1 MEQNLDTNNNMD
13 INIPTNDIYKVC
25 FLDSNGIPKRT
36 IVFEGR
42 TREITKDDE
51 VFSEEE
57 HLQLSIDQPEIIS
70 SKQQIHKDDSIRIIK
85 KKIIKEL
92 GINNISYDELYLFSA
107 KRDKLH
113 LLKSFLEMT
122 NNGEIGFNKHMAG
135 QFLMNILT
143 DAQIDKAKILNEMNQ
158 EIYSYETFM
167 KLLNNNIESD
177 TETYDLLFPI
187 GRKFSNTRDYLFSV
201 NPFSILPGPD
211 IIYQPLA
218 TNKLITFDNH
228 LLLNYG
234 NINNNTIYVC
244 FANDVLNYGISNN
257 IPEEYL
263 MNLYFPLLK
272 EKDILSKDALI
283 DSKETLIQQSQLI
296 MTEKSMK
303 IYDIIDLYYNV
314 FYSRKNDIP
323 YLKKGIKSFHL
334 ILHPEFQTVLPLDII
349 FKQFHVNTEIPFIK
363 YNPGSRREGMYRL
376 YSKQRTQ
383 NGKKIPFLTKNKITS
398 LSKEPSKGHRIHFYV
413 QNNIDNIPIAVYLD
427 IDFNGNIIVR
437 SEFNDPVDPEYV
449 ENILKTV
456 LNPII
461 EKINRLLE
469 SNGYLLSMFEKIDN
483 EFIEIINI
491 EYNYLIDYRYDIK
504 LTEYANFLSTAFE
517 IIDKNIDKGAILK
530 YKRVENYKKMDAIDA
545 MITNIFK
552 KNEGEKNVI
561 EALKVNF
568 IMSEEEAIL
577 KLRDY
582 LNQHIRI
589 GGQFVNKTVDIAE
602 NPGFPVVIRTIPF
615 ENKLLIEI
623 TDINNINFLPI
634 LNIYID
640 SLLRITQYPESTSI
654 TKPQIIEMSTN
665 IQKTK
670 DEPHIDNVIMPDIQ
684 PFRLQDD
691 EIEDEGILFEEE
703 EDDDEEEYQEDEDE
717 GGILFEEEEED
728 EEINDDDQN
737 EKDKDVGEQDDDEIN
752 DDGILFEENDD
763 EDDDE
768 NDEENDDENDE
779 DEEIN
784 DDEVIETI
792 NKQKQTGGANIFFK
806 KMKEKEPT
814 LFLSK
819 KEGNFNAYSRTCPAN
834 TSRQPVILTDD
845 EKNDI
850 DENYPGSYE
859 VAMPYSTKADKKYW
873 YICPRYW
880 CVKKNRPMTEQQ
892 FKDGECDNIKTVDNK
907 NVFEFT
913 DEKEHKDKQ
922 GNYRQHRP
930 GFLDNDAHPNPNT
943 CVPCCFKTMNTEY
956 QIRRR
961 KECSVQDTDLNT
973 GKQYNERKIKQ
984 LVTSF
989 SDLVLKIR
997 KFLKEYE
1004 KLPKNEI
1011 DNKLKE
1017 WEGRE
1022 FDLYEELE
1030 NKYREQL
1037 DENDMDDNYM
1047 DEQEQKQQRVK
1058 NIIHILSFDKI
1069 PINQYRWGFLPI
1081 SVELFLNTDSSDA
1094 VTKKNVAVLK
1104 PNATPILRY
1113 GVEQTRHQS
1122 FLGCISDVYSY
1133 YHKDF
1138 VPTIENIRKTI
1149 VKNLTIDIF
1158 LKSNNGSLVSVF
1170 DKTNIKSKVISDIH
1184 VENYKNS
1191 VFYKS
1196 FTDLGNPAQNRFL
1209 KDTIQA
1215 YENFLEYIK
1224 DPDSFIDHSYLWD
1237 IITMNDSILFEG
1249 GLNLIIMEIVDNDVT
1264 DNVEILCPT
1273 NSYTGELYNRK
1284 KGTILLLKQGE
1295 FYEPIYKYGKTNNDE
1310 SRTANTAVKV
1320 FKNNNT
1326 PKILLETFELI
1337 TRSMKNYCKPKTSMA
1352 GYQTKTNNI
1361 NQLKVYEF
1369 KQNIPA
1375 ASVVNILKQNG
1386 LLIKEQISNYRGKI
1400 IGVVVSNKEEDTE
1413 PVFIP
1418 TFPSSHLN
1426 NLQIKYID
1434 DVKWLSYEMTIKK
1447 LSAVHSVTNGEI
1459 RCKPKMRL
1467 VEDGLIV
1474 GILTETNQ
1482 FIQLAEPYET
1492 NDIKYGGDF
1501 IEVVSYKDNDTKN
1514 GYYQIDKKLATLG
1527 TKDEIRIKTIRNI
1540 SLETQ
1545 FYLAFRI
1552 KIRNLL
1558 NDFINKDIR
1567 KKIIDIID
1575 NVEYSYTYKLKNI
1588 IKILVDLTNDHLSFV
1603 EISEDALLKLS
1614 DLNSFNNYN
1623 DIKTICFTKN
1633 NTICL
1638 PSKNLINNENNKIY
1652 YFSKM
1657 ADELL
1662 RYNRIR
1668 TFIFE
1673 PKHYLN
1679 VTNIDY
1685 SIHKDEILLL
1695 QSVLFGNYFDNL
1707 IPYNMNQYIQ
1717 NINYDNANPMN
1728 NNQRIQKVPLN
1739 KQHTINKNTT
1749 KLDDFG
1755 ECISGEG
1762 LVIENT
1768 VENQRNWRAIFPK
1781 NTKEI
1786 IVSDS
1791 ILCSYYTILYVINK
1805 HLGIDES
1812 VESLKLKLVKEYE
1825 KYYKNYNLHIN
1836 GILSIE
1842 GKQDI
1847 VSILKK
1853 GGVMDLQPVI
1863 MSDSYFLTN
1872 LDLWLLASSMNL
1884 PIVLFCSNKIAN
1896 LTYQYDWFVLGGD
1909 IVMDKFYFI
1918 RCGGE
1923 NSANDMEMYHIV
1935 DGSFHMNELPGFE
1948 LLSQDPDYD
1957 KHMSVITDYL
1967 NTYPIKITL
1976 KR

>member
-1 MEQNLDTNNNMD
+1 MEQNLDIDT
-13 INIPTNDIYKVC
+13 INIPTNEIYKIC
-25 FLDSNGIPKRT
+25 FLDSNGIPKRM
-36 IVFEGR
+36 IVFEGK

-57 HLQLSIDQPEIIS
+57 RLQLSIDQPEITS
-70 SKQQIHKDDSIRIIK
+70 SSQQIHKDDSIRIIK
-85 KKIIKEL
+85 KKIIKEI
-92 GINNISYDELYLFSA
+92 GINNISYDELYLFST

-122 NNGEIGFNKHMAG
+122 NNGEIAFNKHMAG
-135 QFLMNILT
+135 QFIMNILT
-143 DAQIDKAKILNEMNQ
+143 DAQIDKAKILIEMNQ
-158 EIYSYETFM
+158 KSYSYETFM
-167 KLLNNNIESD
+167 KLLNNNTESE
-177 TETYDLLFPI
+177 TETYDLLVPI
-187 GRKFSNTRDYLFSV
+187 GRKFSNARDYLFSA

-211 IIYQPLA
+211 VIYEPLA

-257 IPEEYL
+257 ISEEYL

-272 EKDILSKDALI
+272 EKDILSKSALM
-283 DSKETLIQQSQLI
+283 DSKETLIKQSQMI
-296 MTEKSMK
+296 MTEKSMR
-303 IYDIIDLYYNV
+303 IYDVVDLYYNV
-314 FYSRKNDIP
+314 FYSRKTEIP
-323 YLKKGIKSFHL
+323 YIKKGIKSFHL

-363 YNPGSRREGMYRL
+363 YNPGSRREAVYRL
-376 YSKQRTQ
+376 YSKNRTQ
-383 NGKKIPFLTKNKITS
+383 NGKKIPYLTKAKITS
-398 LSKEPSKGHRIHFYV
+398 LSKEPSKGHRLHFFV
-413 QNNIDNIPIAVYLD
+413 QNTVDNVPITVYLD
-427 IDFNGNIIVR
+427 IDYNGNVIVR
-437 SEFNDPVDPEYV
+437 SEFNEPTEPEFV
-449 ENILKTV
+449 ENILKAV

-469 SNGYLLSMFEKIDN
+469 SNGYILSIFESIDN
-483 EFIEIINI
+483 DFIEIINI
-491 EYNYLIDYRYDIK
+491 EYNFLIDYRYEIK
-504 LTEYANFLSTAFE
+504 LSEYTNFLSTAFE
-517 IIDKNIDKGAILK
+517 IIDKNIEKGAILK
-530 YKRVENYKKMDAIDA
+530 YKRVENYRKMDAIDA

-552 KNEGEKNVI
+552 KNDNEKNVI

-568 IMSEEEAIL
+568 TMSEDEAIL

-589 GGQFVNKTVDIAE
+589 GGQFVNKTIDIAE

-623 TDINNINFLPI
+623 SDINNINFLPI

-640 SLLRITQYPESTSI
+640 SLLRITQYPESSFI
-654 TKPQIIEMSTN
+654 TKAQIVEKSTN

-684 PFRLQDD
+684 PFRLQDKD
-691 EIEDEGILFEEE
+691 IEEEGILFEEE
-703 EDDDEEEYQEDEDE
+703 EDDEEEEYQEDEEE
-717 GGILFEEEEED
+717 GGILFEEDDEDED

-737 EKDKDVGEQDDDEIN
+737 DKDEVVGEPDDDEIN
-752 DDGILFEENDD
+752 NNGILFEDSDDEEDD
-763 EDDDE
+763 EDLDE
-768 NDEENDDENDE
+768 NDEEKLIIDN
-779 DEEIN
+779 
-784 DDEVIETI
+784 IETI

-819 KEGNFNAYSRTCPAN
+819 KEGNFNAYSRACPAN
-834 TSRQPVILTDD
+834 LSRQPVILTDK
-845 EKNDI
+845 EKQDI
-850 DENYPGSYE
+850 DDQYPGSYE
-859 VAMPYSTKADKKYW
+859 VALPYSTQTDKKYW

-930 GFLDNDAHPNPNT
+930 GFLDNDAHPDPNT
-943 CVPCCFKTMNTEY
+943 CVPCCFKNMNTEY

-961 KECSVQDTDLNT
+961 KECSIQDADLST
-973 GKQYNERKIKQ
+973 GKQYNEKKVKQ

-989 SDLVLKIR
+989 SELVEAIR
-997 KFLKEYE
+997 KYLKEYE
-1004 KLPKNEI
+1004 KLSKTDI

-1022 FDLYEELE
+1022 FDLYEELKS
-1030 NKYREQL
+1030 KYQEQT
-1037 DENDMDDNYM
+1037 DENIEESPVDTTDQYE
-1047 DEQEQKQQRVK
+1047 EQEQKQKQRVK
-1058 NIIHILSFDKI
+1058 NIIHILGFDKV

-1081 SVELFLNTDSSDA
+1081 SVELFLNTDSSYA
-1094 VTKKNVAVLK
+1094 VTKKNAAVLK

-1138 VPTIENIRKTI
+1138 IPTIENIRKI
-1149 VKNLTIDIF
+1149 LLKNMTIDIF

-1170 DKTNIKSKVISDIH
+1170 DKTNIKSKFISDIH
-1184 VENYKNS
+1184 VENYKNT

-1196 FTDLGNPAQNRFL
+1196 FTDFENPAQNRFL

-1224 DPDSFIDHSYLWD
+1224 DPDSFIDHTYLWD
-1237 IITMNDSILFEG
+1237 IITMNESILFEG
-1249 GLNLIIMEIVDNDVT
+1249 GVNLIIMEIVDNDIT

-1273 NSYTGELYNRK
+1273 NSYNGELYNRK

-1295 FYEPIYKYGKTNNDE
+1295 FYEPIYKYGKTNSDE
-1310 SRTANTAVKV
+1310 SRTANSAVKV

-1337 TRSMKNYCKPKTSMA
+1337 KRSMKNYCKPQASIN
-1352 GYQTKTNNI
+1352 GYQTKTKNI
-1361 NQLKVYEF
+1361 NEIKLYEF
-1369 KQNIPA
+1369 KQNISA
-1375 ASVVNILKQNG
+1375 AAVVNILKQTG
-1386 LLIKEQISNYRGKI
+1386 LVIKEQISNYRGKI
-1400 IGVVVSNKEEDTE
+1400 IGVMVSNKELDNEH
-1413 PVFIP
+1413 VFVP
-1418 TFPSSHLN
+1418 TFPSAHVN

-1434 DVKWLSYEMTIKK
+1434 DVVWLSYEMTIKK

-1482 FIQLAEPYET
+1482 FVQLAEPYET
-1492 NDIKYGGDF
+1492 NDVKYGGDF
-1501 IEVVSYKDNDTKN
+1501 IEVVSYKDKGAEN
-1514 GYYQIDKKLATLG
+1514 GYHQIDKKLATVD

-1558 NDFINKDIR
+1558 NDFVNKDIR

-1588 IKILVDLTNDHLSFV
+1588 IKILVDLTSDQLSFV
-1603 EISEDALLKLS
+1603 EISEDALSKLS
-1614 DLNSFNNYN
+1614 DLNSFNNFN

-1638 PSKNLINNENNKIY
+1638 PSKNLIDSKNNKVF

-1673 PKHYLN
+1673 PKNYLN
-1679 VTNIDY
+1679 ITNIDY

-1739 KQHTINKNTT
+1739 KQHTMNKNTT
-1749 KLDDFG
+1749 KLDDFN
-1755 ECISGEG
+1755 ECIGTPV

-1768 VENQRNWRAIFPK
+1768 GSDGKNWRAIFPE
-1781 NTKEI
+1781 NTKEFLI
-1786 IVSDS
+1786 SDS
-1791 ILCSYYTILYVINK
+1791 ILCSYYPILYVINK

-1812 VESLKLKLVKEYE
+1812 VESLKTKLLKEYE
-1825 KYYKNYNLHIN
+1825 KYYKNYNLHFH
-1836 GILSIE
+1836 GILSIQ
-1842 GKQDI
+1842 GKKDI

-1853 GGVMDLQPVI
+1853 GGILDLQPVI

-1872 LDLWLLASSMNL
+1872 LDLWLLASSMKL
-1884 PIVLFCSNKIAN
+1884 PIVLFSSNKIAN

-1909 IVMDKFYFI
+1909 VAMDKFYFI

-1923 NSANDMEMYHIV
+1923 NNANDMETYHLI

-1948 LLSQDPDYD
+1948 LLSKDPDYD
-1957 KHMSVITDYL
+1957 KHMSTITDYL
-1967 NTYPIKITL
+1967 NTYPIKINL

>member
-1 MEQNLDTNNNMD
+1 MEPNLDTNLETNNQNMD
-13 INIPTNDIYKVC
+13 INIPTDDIYKIC
-25 FLDSNGIPKRT
+25 FLNSDGIPNRI
-36 IVFEGR
+36 IVFEGK
-42 TREITKDDE
+42 TMEITKDDE

-57 HLQLSIDQPEIIS
+57 QLQLNIDQPEIIS

-92 GINNISYDELYLFSA
+92 GVNNVSYDELYLFSN

-122 NNGEIGFNKHMAG
+122 NNGEIAFNKHMAG

-143 DAQIDKAKILNEMNQ
+143 DAQIDKAKILNELNQ
-158 EIYSYETFM
+158 QTYSFETFM
-167 KLLNNNIESD
+167 QLLNNNIDSE
-177 TETYDLLFPI
+177 TERYDLLVPI
-187 GRKFSNTRDYLFSV
+187 GRKFSNSHDYLFSV

-211 IIYQPLA
+211 VIYEPLA
-218 TNKLITFDNH
+218 NNKLITFDNH

-234 NINNNTIYVC
+234 NIEKNTIYVC

-263 MNLYFPLLK
+263 INLYFPLLK
-272 EKDILSKDALI
+272 EKDILSKDALME
-283 DSKETLIQQSQLI
+283 SKETLIQQSQLV

-303 IYDIIDLYYNV
+303 IYDVIDLYYNI
-314 FYSRKNDIP
+314 FHSRKNDIP

-334 ILHPEFQTVLPLDII
+334 ILHPEFQTILPLDII
-349 FKQFHVNTEIPFIK
+349 FKQFHVNSEIPYIK
-363 YNPGSRREGMYRL
+363 YNPGSRREAIYRL
-376 YSKQRTQ
+376 YSKNRTQ
-383 NGKKIPFLTKNKITS
+383 NGKKIPFLAKNKITS
-398 LSKEPSKGHRIHFYV
+398 LSKEPSKGHRLHFFL
-413 QNNIDNIPIAVYLD
+413 QNTVDNTPVMVYLD
-427 IDFNGNIIVR
+427 IDYNGNIIAR
-437 SEFNDPVDPEYV
+437 ADFNDPVEPEYV
-449 ENILKTV
+449 EKILKTV
-456 LNPII
+456 LNPVI

-469 SNGYLLSMFEKIDN
+469 SNGYLLSMFQAIDN

-491 EYNYLIDYRYDIK
+491 EYNFLIDYRYDIK
-504 LTEYANFLSTAFE
+504 LTEYTNFLSTAFE

-530 YKRVENYKKMDAIDA
+530 YKRVENYRKMDAMDA

-602 NPGFPVVIRTIPF
+602 NPGFPVVLRTIPF

-623 TDINNINFLPI
+623 KDINNVNFLPI
-634 LNIYID
+634 LDIYID
-640 SLLRITQYPESTSI
+640 SLLRITQYPDSSSI
-654 TKPQIIEMSTN
+654 TKTQIIEMSTN
-665 IQKTK
+665 IQKTR

-691 EIEDEGILFEEE
+691 EIEDEGILFEED
-703 EDDDEEEYQEDEDE
+703 EDDDEEEYQEDEEE
-717 GGILFEEEEED
+717 GGILFEEE
-728 EEINDDDQN
+728 DDDAEENVEN
-737 EKDKDVGEQDDDEIN
+737 EGDDDEE
-752 DDGILFEENDD
+752 GEGDD
-763 EDDDE
+763 EDE
-768 NDEENDDENDE
+768 VVDE
-779 DEEIN
+779 DSSIR
-784 DDEVIETI
+784 DVIQTI
-792 NKQKQTGGANIFFK
+792 NKQKQIGGANIFFK

-819 KEGNFNAYSRTCPAN
+819 KEGNFNAYSRACPAN
-834 TSRQPVILTDD
+834 ISRQPVILTED
-845 EKNDI
+845 EKKDI

-930 GFLDNDAHPNPNT
+930 GFLDNDAHPTPNT
-943 CVPCCFKTMNTEY
+943 CVPCCFKTMNTDY

-973 GKQYNERKIKQ
+973 GKEYNERKIKQ

-997 KFLKEYE
+997 KILKDFQ

-1037 DENDMDDNYM
+1037 DEIDRDEPEYEY
-1047 DEQEQKQQRVK
+1047 EQEEKQQRVK
-1058 NIIHILSFDKI
+1058 NITHILSFDKI

-1081 SVELFLNTDSSDA
+1081 SVELFLNTDSTDA
-1094 VTKKNVAVLK
+1094 VTKKNTAVLK

-1122 FLGCISDVYSY
+1122 FLGCISDIYSY

-1138 VPTIENIRKTI
+1138 IPTIENIRKTL
-1149 VKNLTIDIF
+1149 VKNMTIDIF
-1158 LKSNNGSLVSVF
+1158 LKSNNGSLVSIF

-1191 VFYKS
+1191 VFYKT
-1196 FTDLGNPAQNRFL
+1196 FTDLENPAQNRFL
-1209 KDTIQA
+1209 KDTIQT
-1215 YENFLEYIK
+1215 YENFLDYLD
-1224 DPDSFIDHSYLWD
+1224 DPESFIDHTYLWD
-1237 IITMNDSILFEG
+1237 IITMNESILFDG
-1249 GLNLIIMEIVDNDVT
+1249 GLNLIVMEIVDNDVT
-1264 DNVEILCPT
+1264 DNIEILCPT

-1310 SRTANTAVKV
+1310 TRTTNSVVKV

-1337 TRSMKNYCKPKTSMA
+1337 KRSMKNYCKPKTSIA
-1352 GYQTKTNNI
+1352 GYQTKSNNI
-1361 NQLKVYEF
+1361 NQIKLYEF

-1375 ASVVNILKQNG
+1375 TTVLNILKQNG

-1400 IGVVVSNKEEDTE
+1400 IGLIVSNKEGDTE
-1413 PVFIP
+1413 PVFVP
-1418 TFPSSHLN
+1418 TFPSAHIN
-1426 NLQIKYID
+1426 NIQIKYID
-1434 DVKWLSYEMTIKK
+1434 NVNWLSYETTIKK
-1447 LSAVHSVTNGEI
+1447 LSAVQSITNGEI

-1482 FIQLAEPYET
+1482 FVQLAEPYET

-1501 IEVVSYKDNDTKN
+1501 IEVVSYKHNDMEN
-1514 GYYQIDKKLATLG
+1514 GYHQIDKKLATLD

-1540 SLETQ
+1540 ALETQ

-1567 KKIIDIID
+1567 KKILDIID

-1588 IKILVDLTNDHLSFV
+1588 INMLFVLTSDHLSFV

-1633 NTICL
+1633 NSICL
-1638 PSKNLINNENNKIY
+1638 PSKNLIDSKNNKIF

-1679 VTNIDY
+1679 VTNVDY

-1695 QSVLFGNYFDNL
+1695 QTVLFGNYFDNL

-1717 NINYDNANPMN
+1717 NINYDVATPIS

-1739 KQHTINKNTT
+1739 KQYNINKNTT
-1749 KLDDFG
+1749 NLDDFV
-1755 ECISGEG
+1755 ECISSPVMV
-1762 LVIENT
+1762 LENT
-1768 VENQRNWRAIFPK
+1768 DENKRNWRAIFPE

-1786 IVSDS
+1786 IIGDS
-1791 ILCSYYTILYVINK
+1791 VLCSYYPILYIIKN
-1805 HLGIDES
+1805 HLGMDES
-1812 VESLKLKLVKEYE
+1812 VESIKTKLLKEYE
-1825 KYYKNYNLHIN
+1825 KYYKNYILHIN

-1842 GKQDI
+1842 GKKDI

-1853 GGVMDLQPVI
+1853 GGILDLQPII

-1872 LDLWLLASSMNL
+1872 IDLWFLASSMKL
-1884 PIVLFCSNKIAN
+1884 PIVLFSSNKITN

-1909 IVMDKFYFI
+1909 VVMDKFYFI

-1923 NSANDMEMYHIV
+1923 NSANDMETYHLI
-1935 DGSFHMNELPGFE
+1935 DSTFNMNELPGFE
-1948 LLSQDPDYD
+1948 TLSQELDYD
-1957 KHMSVITDYL
+1957 KHMLSITDYL
-1967 NTYPIKITL
+1967 NSYPIKITL
-1976 KR
+1976 KK

>member
-1 MEQNLDTNNNMD
+1 MEQNLDTNT
-13 INIPTNDIYKVC
+13 INIPTDDIYKIC
-25 FLDSNGIPKRT
+25 FLDSNGIPKRM
-36 IVFEGR
+36 IVFEGKM
-42 TREITKDDE
+42 REITKDDE

-57 HLQLSIDQPEIIS
+57 RLQLSIDQPEIIS
-70 SKQQIHKDDSIRIIK
+70 SNQQIHKDDSIRIIK

-92 GINNISYDELYLFSA
+92 GINNISYDELYLFST
-107 KRDKLH
+107 KKDKLH

-122 NNGEIGFNKHMAG
+122 NNGEIAFNKHMAG

-143 DAQIDKAKILNEMNQ
+143 DALIDKAKILIEMNKDS
-158 EIYSYETFM
+158 YSYETFM
-167 KLLNNNIESD
+167 QLLNNNIDSD
-177 TETYDLLFPI
+177 TETYDLLVPI
-187 GRKFSNTRDYLFSV
+187 GRKFSNTRDYLFSA

-211 IIYQPLA
+211 VIYEPLA

-234 NINNNTIYVC
+234 NITKNTIYVC

-257 IPEEYL
+257 ISEEYL
-263 MNLYFPLLK
+263 INLYFPLLK
-272 EKDILSKDALI
+272 EKDILSKDALM
-283 DSKETLIQQSQLI
+283 DSKETLIQQTQFI
-296 MTEKSMK
+296 MTEKTMK
-303 IYDIIDLYYNV
+303 IYDVINLYYNV

-363 YNPGSRREGMYRL
+363 YNPGARREAIYRL
-376 YSKQRTQ
+376 YSKNRTQ
-383 NGKKIPFLTKNKITS
+383 NGKKIPFLTKAKITS
-398 LSKEPSKGHRIHFYV
+398 LSKEPSKGHRLHFYI
-413 QNNIDNIPIAVYLD
+413 QNMFDNVLIAVYMD
-427 IDFNGNIIVR
+427 IDYNGNVIVR
-437 SEFNDPVDPEYV
+437 SEFNEPVEPEFV
-449 ENILKTV
+449 ENILKTA

-469 SNGYLLSMFEKIDN
+469 SNGYMLSMFEAIDN
-483 EFIEIINI
+483 DFIEIINI
-491 EYNYLIDYRYDIK
+491 EYNFLINYRYEIK
-504 LTEYANFLSTAFE
+504 LSEYTNFLSTAFE

-530 YKRVENYKKMDAIDA
+530 YKRVENYRKMDAIDA

-552 KNEGEKNVI
+552 KNDNEKNVI

-568 IMSEEEAIL
+568 TMSEDEAIL

-589 GGQFVNKTVDIAE
+589 GGQFVNKTIDIAE

-623 TDINNINFLPI
+623 SDINNINFLPI

-640 SLLRITQYPESTSI
+640 SLLRITQYPESSFI
-654 TKPQIIEMSTN
+654 TKAQIVEKSTN

-684 PFRLQDD
+684 PFRLQDKD
-691 EIEDEGILFEEE
+691 IEEEGILFEEE
-703 EDDDEEEYQEDEDE
+703 EDDEEEEYQEDEEE
-717 GGILFEEEEED
+717 GGILFEEDDEDED

-737 EKDKDVGEQDDDEIN
+737 DKDEVVGEPDDDEIN
-752 DDGILFEENDD
+752 NNGILFEDSDDEEDD
-763 EDDDE
+763 EDLDE
-768 NDEENDDENDE
+768 NDEEKLIIDN
-779 DEEIN
+779 
-784 DDEVIETI
+784 IETI

-819 KEGNFNAYSRTCPAN
+819 KEGNFNAYSRACPAN
-834 TSRQPVILTDD
+834 LSRQPVILTDK
-845 EKNDI
+845 EKQDI
-850 DENYPGSYE
+850 DDQYPGSYE
-859 VAMPYSTKADKKYW
+859 VALPYSTQTDKKYW

-930 GFLDNDAHPNPNT
+930 GFLDNDAHPDPNT
-943 CVPCCFKTMNTEY
+943 CVPCCFKNMNTEY

-961 KECSVQDTDLNT
+961 KECSIQDADLST
-973 GKQYNERKIKQ
+973 GKQYNEKKVKQ

-989 SDLVLKIR
+989 SELVEAIR
-997 KFLKEYE
+997 KYLKEYE
-1004 KLPKNEI
+1004 KLSKTDI

-1022 FDLYEELE
+1022 FDLYEELKS
-1030 NKYREQL
+1030 KYQEQT
-1037 DENDMDDNYM
+1037 DENIEESPVDTTDQYE
-1047 DEQEQKQQRVK
+1047 EQEQKQKQRVK
-1058 NIIHILSFDKI
+1058 NIIHILGFDKV

-1081 SVELFLNTDSSDA
+1081 SVELFLNTDSSYA
-1094 VTKKNVAVLK
+1094 VTKKNAAVLK

-1138 VPTIENIRKTI
+1138 IPTIENIRKI
-1149 VKNLTIDIF
+1149 LLKNMTIDIF

-1170 DKTNIKSKVISDIH
+1170 DKTNIKSKFISDIH
-1184 VENYKNS
+1184 VENYKNT

-1196 FTDLGNPAQNRFL
+1196 FTDFENPAQNRFL

-1224 DPDSFIDHSYLWD
+1224 DPDSFIDHTYLWD
-1237 IITMNDSILFEG
+1237 IITMNESILFEG
-1249 GLNLIIMEIVDNDVT
+1249 GVNLIIMEIVDNDIT

-1273 NSYTGELYNRK
+1273 NSYNGELYNRK

-1295 FYEPIYKYGKTNNDE
+1295 FYEPIYKYGKTNSDE
-1310 SRTANTAVKV
+1310 SRTANSAVKV

-1337 TRSMKNYCKPKTSMA
+1337 KRSMKNYCKPQASIN
-1352 GYQTKTNNI
+1352 GYQTKTKNI
-1361 NQLKVYEF
+1361 NEIKLYEF
-1369 KQNIPA
+1369 KQNISA
-1375 ASVVNILKQNG
+1375 AAVVNILKQTG
-1386 LLIKEQISNYRGKI
+1386 LVIKEQISNYRGKI
-1400 IGVVVSNKEEDTE
+1400 IGVMVSNKELDNEH
-1413 PVFIP
+1413 VFVP
-1418 TFPSSHLN
+1418 TFPSAHVN

-1434 DVKWLSYEMTIKK
+1434 DVVWLSYEMTIKK

-1482 FIQLAEPYET
+1482 FVQLAEPYET
-1492 NDIKYGGDF
+1492 NDVKYGGDF
-1501 IEVVSYKDNDTKN
+1501 IEVVSYKDKGAEN
-1514 GYYQIDKKLATLG
+1514 GYHQIDKKLATVD

-1558 NDFINKDIR
+1558 NDFVNKDIR

-1588 IKILVDLTNDHLSFV
+1588 IKILVDLTSDQLSFV
-1603 EISEDALLKLS
+1603 EISEDALSKLS
-1614 DLNSFNNYN
+1614 DLNSFNNFN

-1638 PSKNLINNENNKIY
+1638 PSKNLIDSKNNKVF

-1673 PKHYLN
+1673 PKNYLN
-1679 VTNIDY
+1679 ITNIDY

-1739 KQHTINKNTT
+1739 KQHTMNKNTT
-1749 KLDDFG
+1749 KLDDFN
-1755 ECISGEG
+1755 ECIGTPV

-1768 VENQRNWRAIFPK
+1768 GSDGKNWRAIFPE
-1781 NTKEI
+1781 NTKEFLI
-1786 IVSDS
+1786 SDS
-1791 ILCSYYTILYVINK
+1791 ILCSYYPILYVINK

-1812 VESLKLKLVKEYE
+1812 VESLKTKLLKEYE
-1825 KYYKNYNLHIN
+1825 KYYKNYNLHFH
-1836 GILSIE
+1836 GILSIQ
-1842 GKQDI
+1842 GKKDI

-1853 GGVMDLQPVI
+1853 GGILDLQPVI

-1872 LDLWLLASSMNL
+1872 LDLWLLASSMKL
-1884 PIVLFCSNKIAN
+1884 PIVLFSSNKIAN

-1909 IVMDKFYFI
+1909 VAMDKFYFI

-1923 NSANDMEMYHIV
+1923 NNANDMETYHLI

-1948 LLSQDPDYD
+1948 LLSKDPDYD
-1957 KHMSVITDYL
+1957 KHMSTITDYL
-1967 NTYPIKITL
+1967 NTYPIKINL

>member
-1 MEQNLDTNNNMD
+1 MEQNLDIDT
-13 INIPTNDIYKVC
+13 INIPTDDIYKIC
-25 FLDSNGIPKRT
+25 FLDSNGIPKRM
-36 IVFEGR
+36 IVFEGKM
-42 TREITKDDE
+42 REITKDDE

-57 HLQLSIDQPEIIS
+57 RLQLSIDQPEIIS
-70 SKQQIHKDDSIRIIK
+70 SNQQIHKDDSIRIIK

-92 GINNISYDELYLFSA
+92 GINNISYDELYLFST
-107 KRDKLH
+107 KKDKLH

-122 NNGEIGFNKHMAG
+122 NNGEIAFNKHMAG

-143 DAQIDKAKILNEMNQ
+143 DALIDKAKILIEMNKDS
-158 EIYSYETFM
+158 YSYETFM
-167 KLLNNNIESD
+167 QLLNNNIDSD
-177 TETYDLLFPI
+177 TETYDLLVPI
-187 GRKFSNTRDYLFSV
+187 GRKFSNTRDYLFSA

-211 IIYQPLA
+211 VIYEPLA

-234 NINNNTIYVC
+234 NITKNTIYVC

-257 IPEEYL
+257 ISEEYL
-263 MNLYFPLLK
+263 VNLYFPLLK
-272 EKDILSKDALI
+272 EKDILSKDALM
-283 DSKETLIQQSQLI
+283 DSKETLIQQTQLI
-296 MTEKSMK
+296 MTEKTMK
-303 IYDIIDLYYNV
+303 IYDVIDLYYNV

-363 YNPGSRREGMYRL
+363 YNPGARREGIYRL
-376 YSKQRTQ
+376 YSKNRTQ
-383 NGKKIPFLTKNKITS
+383 NGKKIPFLTKAKITS
-398 LSKEPSKGHRIHFYV
+398 LSKEPSKGHRLHFYV
-413 QNNIDNIPIAVYLD
+413 QNMFDNVPIAVYMD
-427 IDFNGNIIVR
+427 IDYNGNVIVR
-437 SEFNDPVDPEYV
+437 SEFNEPVEPEFV

-469 SNGYLLSMFEKIDN
+469 SNGYMLSMFEAIDN
-483 EFIEIINI
+483 DFIEIINI
-491 EYNYLIDYRYDIK
+491 EYNFLINYRYEIK
-504 LTEYANFLSTAFE
+504 LSEYTNFLSTAFE

-530 YKRVENYKKMDAIDA
+530 YKRVENYRKMDAIDA

-552 KNEGEKNVI
+552 KNDNEKNVI

-623 TDINNINFLPI
+623 SDINNINFLPI

-640 SLLRITQYPESTSI
+640 SLLRITQYPESSLI
-654 TKPQIIEMSTN
+654 TKAQIVEKSTN

-670 DEPHIDNVIMPDIQ
+670 DEPHVDNVIMPDIQ
-684 PFRLQDD
+684 PFRLQDQD
-691 EIEDEGILFEEE
+691 IQEEGILFEEE
-703 EDDDEEEYQEDEDE
+703 DEEDEEEYQEDEEE

-752 DDGILFEENDD
+752 DDGILFEED
-763 EDDDE
+763 DDDE
-768 NDEENDDENDE
+768 EDDENIKDQKQ
-779 DEEIN
+779 EIN
-784 DDEVIETI
+784 DIIETI

-819 KEGNFNAYSRTCPAN
+819 KEGNFNAYSRACPAN
-834 TSRQPVILTDD
+834 LSRQPVILTDK
-845 EKNDI
+845 EKQDI
-850 DENYPGSYE
+850 DDQYPGSYE
-859 VAMPYSTKADKKYW
+859 VALPYSTQTDKKYW

-880 CVKKNRPMTEQQ
+880 CVRKNRPMTEEQ
-892 FKDGECDNIKTVDNK
+892 FKNGECDGITTVDDK

-930 GFLDNDAHPNPNT
+930 GFLDNDAHPDPNT
-943 CVPCCFKTMNTEY
+943 CVPCCFKNMNTEY

-961 KECSVQDTDLNT
+961 KECSVQDTDLST
-973 GKQYNERKIKQ
+973 GKQYNEKKVKQ

-989 SDLVLKIR
+989 SELVEIIR
-997 KFLKEYE
+997 KYLKEYE
-1004 KLPKNEI
+1004 KLSKTDI

-1022 FDLYEELE
+1022 FDLYEELKS
-1030 NKYREQL
+1030 KYQEQM
-1037 DENDMDDNYM
+1037 DENIEESPVDTTDQY
-1047 DEQEQKQQRVK
+1047 EEREQKQQRVK
-1058 NIIHILSFDKI
+1058 NIIHILGFDKV

-1081 SVELFLNTDSSDA
+1081 SVELFLKTDSSDS
-1094 VTKKNVAVLK
+1094 VTKKNAAVLK

-1138 VPTIENIRKTI
+1138 IPTIENIRKMI
-1149 VKNLTIDIF
+1149 VKNMTIDIF

-1170 DKTNIKSKVISDIH
+1170 DKTNIKSKIISDIH
-1184 VENYKNS
+1184 VENYKNT
-1191 VFYKS
+1191 VFYNS
-1196 FTDLGNPAQNRFL
+1196 FTDLENPAQNRFL

-1215 YENFLEYIK
+1215 YENFLDYIK

-1237 IITMNDSILFEG
+1237 IITMNESILFEG
-1249 GLNLIIMEIVDNDVT
+1249 GLNLIIMEIVDNDIT

-1295 FYEPIYKYGKTNNDE
+1295 FYEPIYKYGKTNSDE
-1310 SRTANTAVKV
+1310 SRTTNSAVKV

-1337 TRSMKNYCKPKTSMA
+1337 KRSMKNYCKPQASIT
-1352 GYQTKTNNI
+1352 GYQTKTKNI
-1361 NQLKVYEF
+1361 NEIKLYEF
-1369 KQNIPA
+1369 KQNISA
-1375 ASVVNILKQNG
+1375 ASVVNILKQTG
-1386 LLIKEQISNYRGKI
+1386 LVIKEQISNYRGKI
-1400 IGVVVSNKEEDTE
+1400 IGVMVSNKEVDNE
-1413 PVFIP
+1413 PVFVP
-1418 TFPSSHLN
+1418 TFPSAHVN

-1434 DVKWLSYEMTIKK
+1434 DVVWLSYETTIKK
-1447 LSAVHSVTNGEI
+1447 LSAVHNVTNGEI

-1492 NDIKYGGDF
+1492 NDIKYGDDL
-1501 IEVVSYKDNDTKN
+1501 IEVVSYKHKDKEN
-1514 GYYQIDKKLATLG
+1514 GYHQIDKKLATVD

-1588 IKILVDLTNDHLSFV
+1588 IKILVDLTTDHLSFV
-1603 EISEDALLKLS
+1603 EISEDALSKLS
-1614 DLNSFNNYN
+1614 DLNSFNNFN

-1638 PSKNLINNENNKIY
+1638 PSKNLIDSKNNKIY

-1695 QSVLFGNYFDNL
+1695 QSVLFGSYFDNL

-1717 NINYDNANPMN
+1717 NINYDIANPMN

-1739 KQHTINKNTT
+1739 KQHVINKNTT
-1749 KLDDFG
+1749 KLDDFN
-1755 ECISGEG
+1755 ECIGTPI

-1768 VENQRNWRAIFPK
+1768 GSDGKNWRAIFPE

-1786 IVSDS
+1786 IINDS
-1791 ILCSYYTILYVINK
+1791 ILCSYYPILYVINK

-1812 VESLKLKLVKEYE
+1812 IESLKIKLLKEYE
-1825 KYYKNYNLHIN
+1825 KYYKNYNLHFH
-1836 GILSIE
+1836 GILSIQ
-1842 GKQDI
+1842 GKKDI

-1853 GGVMDLQPVI
+1853 GGILDLQPII

-1872 LDLWLLASSMNL
+1872 LDLWLLASSMKL

-1909 IVMDKFYFI
+1909 VAMDKLYFI

-1923 NSANDMEMYHIV
+1923 NSTNDMETYHLI

-1948 LLSQDPDYD
+1948 ILSQDPHYD
-1957 KHMSVITDYL
+1957 KHMSSIIDYL

>member
-1 MEQNLDTNNNMD
+1 MEQNLDTNT
-13 INIPTNDIYKVC
+13 INIPTDDIYKIC
-25 FLDSNGIPKRT
+25 FLDSNGIPKRM
-36 IVFEGR
+36 IVFEGK
-42 TREITKDDE
+42 TREITNDDE

-57 HLQLSIDQPEIIS
+57 RILIGLNQTEIIS
-70 SKQQIHKDDSIRIIK
+70 SNQQIHKDDSIRIIK
-85 KKIIKEL
+85 KKILKEL
-92 GINNISYDELYLFSA
+92 GINNISYDELYLFST

-122 NNGEIGFNKHMAG
+122 NNGEIEFNKHMAG

-143 DAQIDKAKILNEMNQ
+143 DDQIDKAKILVEMNK
-158 EIYSYETFM
+158 ETYSYETFM
-167 KLLNNNIESD
+167 KLLNNNPEKD
-177 TETYDLLFPI
+177 TETYDLLLPI
-187 GRKFSNTRDYLFSV
+187 GRKFSNTHDYLFSV
-201 NPFSILPGPD
+201 NPFLILPGPD
-211 IIYQPLA
+211 LVYEPLPS
-218 TNKLITFDNH
+218 NKLITFDNH

-234 NINNNTIYVC
+234 NIEKNTIYVC

-257 IPEEYL
+257 ISEEYL
-263 MNLYFPLLK
+263 INLYFPLLK
-272 EKDILSKDALI
+272 EKDILSKDALM
-283 DSKETLIQQSQLI
+283 DSKETLIQQSQMI

-303 IYDIIDLYYNV
+303 IYDVIDMYYNV
-314 FYSRKNDIP
+314 FYGRKTDIP
-323 YLKKGIKSFHL
+323 YIKKGIKSFHL

-349 FKQFHVNTEIPFIK
+349 FKQFHVNSEIPYIK
-363 YNPGSRREGMYRL
+363 YNPGSRRESMYRL
-376 YSKQRTQ
+376 YSKNRTQ

-398 LSKEPSKGHRIHFYV
+398 LSKEPSKGHRLHFFV
-413 QNNIDNIPIAVYLD
+413 QNMVDNIPVMVYLD
-427 IDFNGNIIVR
+427 IDYNGNIIVR
-437 SEFNDPVDPEYV
+437 SEFNNPVEPEYV
-449 ENILKTV
+449 EQILKNV

-469 SNGYLLSMFEKIDN
+469 SNGYLLSMFETIDN
-483 EFIEIINI
+483 DFIEIINI
-491 EYNYLIDYRYDIK
+491 EYSYLIDYRYDIK
-504 LTEYANFLSTAFE
+504 LSEYANFLSTAFE

-530 YKRVENYKKMDAIDA
+530 YKRVENYRKMDAIDA

-568 IMSEEEAIL
+568 IMTEEEAIL

-602 NPGFPVVIRTIPF
+602 NPGFPVVIRTIPL

-623 TDINNINFLPI
+623 SDINNIYFLPI

-640 SLLRITQYPESTSI
+640 SLLRITQYPESSSI
-654 TKPQIIEMSTN
+654 TKKQILEISSI

-684 PFRLQDD
+684 PFRLQDN
-691 EIEDEGILFEEE
+691 EIEEEGILFEEEEDEEEEDENEDEEEGGILFEEE
-703 EDDDEEEYQEDEDE
+703 EDDDEEGVNKSQTDDANDN
-717 GGILFEEEEED
+717 GILFEE
-728 EEINDDDQN
+728 
-737 EKDKDVGEQDDDEIN
+737 DDDEY
-752 DDGILFEENDD
+752 
-763 EDDDE
+763 DE
-768 NDEENDDENDE
+768 NDEEK
-779 DEEIN
+779 EII
-784 DDEVIETI
+784 DTIETI

-819 KEGNFNAYSRTCPAN
+819 KEGNFNAYSRACPAN
-834 TSRQPVILTDD
+834 LSRQPVILTDK
-845 EKNDI
+845 EKQDI
-850 DENYPGSYE
+850 DDQYPGSYE
-859 VAMPYSTKADKKYW
+859 VAMPYSTQPDKKYW

-880 CVKKNRPMTEQQ
+880 CVKKNRPMTEEQ
-892 FKDGECDNIKTVDNK
+892 FKNGECDGITNVDDK

-930 GFLDNDAHPNPNT
+930 GFLDNDAHPDPNT
-943 CVPCCFKTMNTEY
+943 CVPCCFKNMNSDY

-961 KECSVQDTDLNT
+961 KECSVQDTDLDT
-973 GKQYNERKIKQ
+973 GKQYNEKKIKQ

-989 SDLVLKIR
+989 SDLVIKIR
-997 KFLKEYE
+997 EILKVYE
-1004 KLPKNEI
+1004 KLSKTDI

-1030 NKYREQL
+1030 NKYREQINETIEQSPT
-1037 DENDMDDNYM
+1037 DSIDQYDD
-1047 DEQEQKQQRVK
+1047 QEQKQKKIK
-1058 NIIHILSFDKI
+1058 NIVNILSFDKI

-1094 VTKKNVAVLK
+1094 VTKKNAAILK

-1113 GVEQTRHQS
+1113 GVEQSRHQS

-1138 VPTIENIRKTI
+1138 NPTIENIRKTI
-1149 VKNLTIDIF
+1149 EKNMTIDIF
-1158 LKSNNGSLVSVF
+1158 LKSNNGSLASVF

-1196 FTDLGNPAQNRFL
+1196 FTDLENPAQNRFL

-1215 YENFLEYIK
+1215 YENFIDYIK
-1224 DPDSFIDHSYLWD
+1224 DPDSFIDHTYLWD
-1237 IITMNDSILFEG
+1237 IITMNDSILFDG
-1249 GLNLIIMEIVDNDVT
+1249 GLNLIIMEILDNDIT

-1295 FYEPIYKYGKTNNDE
+1295 FYEPIYKYGKTNSDE
-1310 SRTANTAVKV
+1310 TRTSNSAVKV

-1337 TRSMKNYCKPKTSMA
+1337 KRSMKNYCKPQASIS
-1352 GYQTKTNNI
+1352 GYQTRANNV

-1369 KQNIPA
+1369 KQNLPA
-1375 ASVVNILKQNG
+1375 TSIFNILKQNG
-1386 LLIKEQISNYRGKI
+1386 LIIREQISNYRGKI
-1400 IGVVVSNKEEDTE
+1400 IGLMVSSKEEDIE
-1413 PVFIP
+1413 PVFVP
-1418 TFPSSHLN
+1418 TFPSSHIN
-1426 NLQIKYID
+1426 NLQIKYTD
-1434 DVKWLSYEMTIKK
+1434 DVKWLSYETTITK
-1447 LSAVHSVTNGEI
+1447 LSTINAITNGEI

-1482 FIQLAEPYET
+1482 FIQMAEPYET
-1492 NDIKYGGDF
+1492 NDIKYGDDF
-1501 IEVVSYKDNDTKN
+1501 VEVVSYKRKDMEN
-1514 GYYQIDKKLATLG
+1514 GYHQIDKKLATVD

-1558 NDFINKDIR
+1558 SDFTNKDIR
-1567 KKIIDIID
+1567 KKIVEIID
-1575 NVEYSYTYKLKNI
+1575 NVEYSYTYKLKTIINI
-1588 IKILVDLTNDHLSFV
+1588 LADLTTDHLSFV
-1603 EISEDALLKLS
+1603 EISEGALLKLS

-1685 SIHKDEILLL
+1685 SIHRDEVLLL
-1695 QSVLFGNYFDNL
+1695 HSVLFGNYFDNL

-1717 NINYDNANPMN
+1717 NINYDIANPIT
-1728 NNQRIQKVPLN
+1728 NNQRVQKVPLN
-1739 KQHTINKNTT
+1739 KQHNINKNTT
-1749 KLDDFG
+1749 NLDDFG
-1755 ECISGEG
+1755 ECISAPV
-1762 LVIENT
+1762 LVLENT
-1768 VENQRNWRAIFPK
+1768 DEKQRNWRTIFPE

-1786 IVSDS
+1786 IINDS
-1791 ILCSYYTILYVINK
+1791 ILCSYYPILYIVNK

-1812 VESLKLKLVKEYE
+1812 VESIKIKLVKEYE
-1825 KYYKNYNLHIN
+1825 KYYKNYNLQFH

-1842 GKQDI
+1842 GKKDV

-1853 GGVMDLQPVI
+1853 GSALDLQPII

-1872 LDLWLLASSMNL
+1872 LDLWLLASSLKL
-1884 PIVLFCSNKIAN
+1884 PIVLFSSNKIAN
-1896 LTYQYDWFVLGGD
+1896 LTYQYDWYVLGGD

-1923 NSANDMEMYHIV
+1923 NSPTDMETYHMI
-1935 DGSFHMNELPGFE
+1935 DGSFHLNELPGFE
-1948 LLSQDPDYD
+1948 LLSQAPDYD
-1957 KHMSVITDYL
+1957 KHLLSIVDYL
-1967 NTYPIKITL
+1967 NSYPIKITL